1 MPANRFLEKAEVE
14 VYANTLL
21 DSLNSAGGIDAVM
34 EARTQMEQGV
44 AYNRSHIDL
53 MNAAEDPLLAPEERA
68 NLVQKVFEGA
78 SPAVASML
86 GVMAERGGL
95 SILSRVLAVFNEL
108 ISEKLGVTVVDVVTR
123 VPLDDHLR
131 ELIKNKAHAELG
143 GEVVLREQIDENM
156 LGGII
161 MNAGGQRI
169 DASMKTMLEA
179 ARVAL
184 KRA

>member
-21 DSLNSAGGIDAVM
+21 DSLNSTGGIDAVM
-34 EARTQMEQGV
+34 EARTQMEQVV
-44 AYNRSHIDL
+44 AYNRSHTDL
-53 MNAAEDPLLAPEERA
+53 LNVSSSSEYSPEQRN
-68 NLVQKVFEGA
+68 NLVKGVFKDT
-78 SPAVASML
+78 SPALASML
-86 GVMAERGGL
+86 GIMAERGGL
-95 SILSRVLAVFNEL
+95 HMLPRVLSAFNEL
-108 ISEKLGVTVVDVVTR
+108 IRSKLGVTVVDVVTR

-131 ELIKNKAHAELG
+131 ELIKNKAFNELG
-143 GEVVLREQIDENM
+143 GNVVLREQIDENM

-161 MNAGGQRI
+161 MNAGSKRI
-169 DASMKTMLEA
+169 DASMNTMLEA